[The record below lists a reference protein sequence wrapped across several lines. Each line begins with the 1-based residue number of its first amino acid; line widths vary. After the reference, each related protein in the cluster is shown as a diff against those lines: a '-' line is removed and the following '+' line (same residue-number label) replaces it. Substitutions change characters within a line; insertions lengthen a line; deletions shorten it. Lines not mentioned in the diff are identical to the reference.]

1 MYSFRLDRIR
11 YINKI
16 IFICLFLLVFNVA
29 TRKYTITYVACSILL
44 LDSAALHPLSPWMLW

>member
-44 LDSAALHPLSPWMLW
+44 LDSAALDPLSP